1 METPTYLQIGFVLIT
16 VVTVF
21 LFLKSVAFKRPA
33 ILIVLVLLAVQSILS
48 LSGFFLATDSL
59 PPRFLA
65 VLLPSVIAVILAFTT
80 QRGKTV
86 LDAVNPETYTYLFT
100 IRVAVEFVILGLVI
114 HKAMPESMSFEGR
127 NFDILSGLSA
137 PFIAYYGFRKKQI
150 GTKALMAWNVVAL
163 LLVIQVVTTGILSI
177 PSPIQQLSFD
187 QPNLAV
193 LYFPYV
199 LLPGIVVPI
208 VIFGHLAILRKLTR
222 SK

>member
-1 METPTYLQIGFVLIT
+1 M
-16 VVTVF
+16 
-21 LFLKSVAFKRPA
+21 
-33 ILIVLVLLAVQSILS
+33 
-48 LSGFFLATDSL
+48 
-59 PPRFLA
+59 
-65 VLLPSVIAVILAFTT
+65 
-80 QRGKTV
+80 

-137 PFIAYYGFRKKQI
+137 PFIAYYGFRKKRI